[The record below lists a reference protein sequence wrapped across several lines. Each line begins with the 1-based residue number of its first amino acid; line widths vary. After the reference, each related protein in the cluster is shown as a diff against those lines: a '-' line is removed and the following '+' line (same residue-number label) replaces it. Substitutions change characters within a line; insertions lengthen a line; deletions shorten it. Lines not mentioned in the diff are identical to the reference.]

1 MQPSTVLPSD
11 SPVQT
16 RRAIALA
23 LVLTTAA
30 VVFGALL
37 PTAVWRLQWIALSIF
52 PVLGALSGW
61 RAAAS
66 HQRPP
71 SGAGRLAWAGVG
83 FGAVALASFAVAW
96 GWLAL
101 VGAI

>member
-1 MQPSTVLPSD
+1 MQPSTTLSSD
-11 SPVQT
+11 SSVHT
-16 RRAIALA
+16 RRAIVLA

-30 VVFGALL
+30 VMLGALL
-37 PTAVWRLQWIALSIF
+37 PTAVWRLQWIALSVF
-52 PVLGALSGW
+52 PILGALGGW

-66 HQRPP
+66 HQQPP
-71 SGAGRLAWAGVG
+71 SGPRRLAWAGVG
-83 FGAVALASFAVAW
+83 FGAAALASFAIAW